1 MISLD
6 TNILARY
13 LLNDTPAQAIIVE
26 QLLEREPFTVPL
38 TVFLELAWVLDSR
51 GRTRTEI
58 AAAIRLICGLRNFTS
73 PDINLLTTALYWY
86 ENNIDFADSLHLAM
100 SSGSSEFKTFDKA
113 MVKTAKRLATSPPAS
128 FP

>member
-1 MISLD
+1 MVSLD

-26 QLLEREPFTVPL
+26 QLLEREPFTVPI
-38 TVFLELAWVLDSR
+38 TVFLELAWVLQSQGCTR
-51 GRTRTEI
+51 GEI
-58 AAAIRLICGLRNFTS
+58 AAAISSICGLRNFNS

-100 SSGSSEFKTFDKA
+100 SSGSSEFKTLDKA
-113 MVKTAKRLATSPPAS
+113 MVKTAKRLATNPSVS